1 MRKVNEGP
9 ISNYYFW
16 DERAFEK
23 GAANKGK
30 EKRVFDWVAA
40 AKIIKEKNPEI
51 AEAGLQ
57 GDFEYTSGTIY
68 EDGKVIRSES
78 CYLSSNWAT
87 PILVINEDEVYECFI
102 MEEQTEYN
110 QNTMWPEE
118 ALAIIE
124 SET

>member
-1 MRKVNEGP
+1 MKKVNEGL
-9 ISNYYFW
+9 ISNYGFF
-16 DERAFEK
+16 DEQIFAK

-30 EKRVFDWVAA
+30 EKRVFDWISA
-40 AKIIKEKNPEI
+40 AKKIKEKNPQI
-51 AEAGLQ
+51 AQAGLQ

-68 EDGKVIRSES
+68 EDEQPLRSKS
-78 CYLSSNWAT
+78 CYLASTWAT
-87 PILVINEDEVYECFI
+87 PILVMDDEVYECFL

-124 SET
+124 SEL

>member
-1 MRKVNEGP
+1 MKKVSEGP

-23 GAANKGK
+23 GRANKGK

-40 AKIIKEKNPEI
+40 AKKIKEKNPQI
-51 AEAGLQ
+51 AKAGLQ
-57 GDFEYTSGTIY
+57 DDFEYTSGVIY
-68 EDGKVIRSES
+68 EDGEVVRSEF
-78 CYLSSNWAT
+78 CYLKSNWAI
-87 PILVINEDEVYECFI
+87 PVLVMDDEVYECFL

-110 QNTMWPEE
+110 ENTMWPDE

>member
-1 MRKVNEGP
+1 MKKVSEGP
-9 ISNYYFW
+9 ISNYGFW

-30 EKRVFDWVAA
+30 EKRVFDWVSA
-40 AKIIKEKNPEI
+40 AKIIKEKNPRI

-57 GDFEYTSGTIY
+57 GDFEHTSGVIY
-68 EDGKVIRSES
+68 EDGKAVRDQY
-78 CYLSSNWAT
+78 CYLASTWAI
-87 PILVINEDEVYECFI
+87 PILVMDDEVYECFL

>member
-16 DERAFEK
+16 DERAFAK

-30 EKRVFDWVAA
+30 EKRVFDWISA
-40 AKIIKEKNPEI
+40 AKKIKEKNPQI
-51 AEAGLQ
+51 AQAGLQ

-68 EDGKVIRSES
+68 EDGQPLRSVS
-78 CYLSSNWAT
+78 CYLASNWAT
-87 PILVINEDEVYECFI
+87 PILVMDDEVYECFL
-102 MEEQTEYN
+102 MEEQTEYD

-118 ALAIIE
+118 ALTIIE

>member
-1 MRKVNEGP
+1 MKKVNEGP

-23 GAANKGK
+23 GRANKGK

-40 AKIIKEKNPEI
+40 AKKIKEKNPQI
-51 AEAGLQ
+51 AQAGLQ
-57 GDFEYTSGTIY
+57 GDFEHTSGVIY
-68 EDGKVIRSES
+68 EDGEIVKSKS
-78 CYLSSNWAT
+78 CYLKSNWAI
-87 PILVINEDEVYECFI
+87 PILVIDDEAYECFL

-110 QNTMWPEE
+110 ENTMWPDE

>member
-1 MRKVNEGP
+1 MKKVNEGP

-16 DERAFEK
+16 DERAFAK

-30 EKRVFDWVAA
+30 EKRVFDWISA
-40 AKIIKEKNPEI
+40 AKKIKEKKPQI

-68 EDGKVIRSES
+68 EDGEVLRSRS
-78 CYLSSNWAT
+78 CYLASNWAT
-87 PILVINEDEVYECFI
+87 PILVMDDEVYECFL
-102 MEEQTEYN
+102 MEEQTEYD

-124 SET
+124 SEL